1 MAWTQD
7 DVDTL
12 KAAIATGA
20 QDVQYSDG
28 SRTTYRSLKDMRDTL
43 AMMQSEVDAA
53 AQPTR
58 RTYRAVRV
66 TPRSGY

>member
-7 DVDTL
+7 DIDAL

-28 SRTTYRSLKDMRDTL
+28 SRVAYRSLKDMRDTL
-43 AMMQSEVDAA
+43 AMMQGEVAAA
-53 AQPTR
+53 AQPDR